1 MGRSRKYIILNR
13 IWEIFQTA
21 VWVVQGGKL
30 AGILPYFILHKT
42 RKKKLF
48 TTVAYAF
55 IFKSWHSHI
64 KKGTHPQLR
73 NWV

>member
-30 AGILPYFILHKT
+30 AGILPYFTLQRRRE
-42 RKKKLF
+42 RKNYLQQLLMPL
-48 TTVAYAF
+48 YLNR
-55 IFKSWHSHI
+55 
-64 KKGTHPQLR
+64 GTDI
-73 NWV
+73 